1 MKSFKPTQ
9 LTFPDRD
16 DPAWPRAV
24 FDTTQVYRYWW
35 ARRWNPSDPVLHF
48 LMLNPSTADAERS
61 DPTVTR
67 CHHYAEAWGFGTL
80 IVTNL
85 FAYRSTNPHLLT
97 TASDPVGPD
106 TDAWIL
112 RAVQAAHQTIV
123 AWGTHGAIHGR
134 QAQVLALLAGHSL
147 YALGLSRAGFPRHP
161 LYLPRTARPILYAP
175 ALPLNP
181 NAASAPE

>member
-1 MKSFKPTQ
+1 MTTLSQPV
-9 LTFPDRD
+9 FPYAE

-24 FDTTQVYRYWW
+24 FDATAQYRYWW

-48 LMLNPSTADAERS
+48 LMLNPSTADADHS

-80 IVTNL
+80 IVTNI
-85 FAYRSTNPHLLT
+85 FAYRSTDPHALIT
-97 TASDPVGPD
+97 VTDPVGPD

-123 AWGTHGAIHGR
+123 AWGTHGAIHDR
-134 QAQVLALLAGHSL
+134 HSQVLALLAGHPL

-161 LYLPRTARPILYAP
+161 LYLPRTARPVLYAP
-175 ALPLNP
+175 TLPLNL
-181 NAASAPE
+181 NAGGAPE